1 MRFQPLQ
8 SNMKYLKITAALLLA
23 SLLGCANLVGNFDQ
37 NTYQS
42 ATALKVESLA
52 LMEHATEPSAAF
64 SGAISALQGK
74 LAAQLA
80 YEEGKGKQNRLS
92 AAQWKLLIDPKE
104 PMLGMFLDQWT
115 VGYSSAFVKEKEIQV
130 GLAFDQILRAE
141 GAKNE

>member
-1 MRFQPLQ
+1 MNF
-8 SNMKYLKITAALLLA
+8 LKLTSVLLL
-23 SLLGCANLVGNFDQ
+23 STLLGCANLVGNFDQ
-37 NTYQS
+37 NSYQS

-52 LMEHATEPSAAF
+52 LMEKAVEPAV
-64 SGAISALQGK
+64 GHLGEITALKGK
-74 LAAQLA
+74 LEAQLA